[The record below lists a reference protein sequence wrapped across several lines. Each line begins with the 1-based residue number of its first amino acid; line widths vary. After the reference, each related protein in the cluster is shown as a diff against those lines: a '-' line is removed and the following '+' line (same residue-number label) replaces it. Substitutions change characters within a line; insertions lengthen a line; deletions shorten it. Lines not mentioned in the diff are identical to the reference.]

1 MKVLLSNTEVY
12 RIDTEEEEKEA
23 IEEAKTNA
31 NLEGYILKG
40 YSTKIKEKKSKGE
53 VIDAGYEVTLKKEYN
68 TFWEA

>member
-1 MKVLLSNTEVY
+1 MKVILSNTEIY
-12 RIDTEEEEKEA
+12 RIDSEEEVKEA

-40 YSTKIKEKKSKGE
+40 YSSKIKEKKSKGE
-53 VIDAGYEVTLKKEYN
+53 VIDSGYEVTLKKEYN